1 MTKMNVVTCNS
12 CKIYFK

>member
-1 MTKMNVVTCNS
+1 MTKLSVVTCNS